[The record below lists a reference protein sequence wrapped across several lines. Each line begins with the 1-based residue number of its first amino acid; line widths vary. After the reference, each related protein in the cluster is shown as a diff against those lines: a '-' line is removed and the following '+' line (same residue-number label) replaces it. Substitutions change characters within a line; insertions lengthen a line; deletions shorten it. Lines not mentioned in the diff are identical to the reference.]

1 MVAIT
6 AAYWSISFLP
16 MLADAR
22 RPFLWMTL
30 FYMAMAFLESAV
42 VVYLR
47 ALYYPDGFAFPL
59 VPMDASLVVTELIR
73 EIATMIMLLAPAALL
88 TRSVLERFAW
98 FCFGFGVWDLFYY
111 IWLKV
116 LLDWPAALDE
126 MDLLF
131 LVPVP
136 WVGPV
141 WAPCTISLGLIAFA
155 VIVLDRRRYSPAYRV
170 DRSSWALLIAGAA
183 LMILSFTLDP
193 LSQRFGLQVLS
204 SGTKGSMPSF
214 AATSYVPQHYPWPW
228 FAAGAG
234 LSLLGLVRCWRMSD
248 VVGGATVENR

>member
-59 VPMDASLVVTELIR
+59 VPMDASLVVTEFIR

-88 TRSVLERFAW
+88 TRSALERFAW

-116 LLDWPAALDE
+116 LLDWPAALEE

-141 WAPCTISLGLIAFA
+141 WAPCTISIGLIAFA
-155 VIVLDRRRYSPAYRV
+155 VIVLDRRKRRSNYRV
-170 DRSSWALLIAGAA
+170 DRTSWSLLIAGAA
-183 LMILSFTLDP
+183 LMIFSFMVDP
-193 LSQRFGLQVLS
+193 LSQRFGLEVLAGGNEGVAAS
-204 SGTKGSMPSF
+204 FGGSTYIPK
-214 AATSYVPQHYPWPW
+214 HYPWPW

-234 LSLLGLVRCWRMSD
+234 LSLTGLVRCWRWNDS
-248 VVGGATVENR
+248 VATGPVENR